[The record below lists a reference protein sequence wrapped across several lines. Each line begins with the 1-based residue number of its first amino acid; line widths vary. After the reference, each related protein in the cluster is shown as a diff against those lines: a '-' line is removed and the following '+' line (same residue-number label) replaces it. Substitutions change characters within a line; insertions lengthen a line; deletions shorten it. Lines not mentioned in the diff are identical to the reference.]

1 MAAGRAPASRRLLLL
16 GAVAIGLSAAA
27 CSAGAATAEG
37 SPTLIWYAETED
49 GKVFDAHEK
58 DQPVNPA
65 SVVKLATSLR
75 ALDTLGIDHR
85 FDTKFS
91 VTGQTGDARD
101 LVVEG
106 GADPDFHFENA
117 VVVAH
122 ALIAEGLTHLRG
134 DLYVGDKFWI
144 GWERGTAGR
153 EPDPAKRRLDMGR
166 RLIAAWTPSTW
177 SADEQR
183 SWADIAARYKWDENV
198 RPSVRIDGRV
208 RIDPPPATR
217 TVLVHR
223 SEPLLTALR
232 RFNVY
237 SNNDIER
244 LDASIGPAS
253 ELPAFLQRKL
263 GKEAA
268 MTTFSTSSGLN
279 RNRMTPHLIV
289 RLLREIRT
297 WLAAHG
303 KKPADLMP
311 VLGCGES
318 TLYELFPRLR
328 ESGEA
333 NGLAG
338 KTGTLNMQ
346 DGGVSALAGFLP
358 AGQGLVFF
366 VAAPG
371 AGADLRRARAAEE
384 DWVRKQ
390 LSKLGPVGPL
400 VCPAP
405 VPTSDAEA
413 VITRPNAS

>member
-1 MAAGRAPASRRLLLL
+1 
-16 GAVAIGLSAAA
+16 
-27 CSAGAATAEG
+27 
-37 SPTLIWYAETED
+37 
-49 GKVFDAHEK
+49 
-58 DQPVNPA
+58 
-65 SVVKLATSLR
+65 
-75 ALDTLGIDHR
+75 
-85 FDTKFS
+85 
-91 VTGQTGDARD
+91 
-101 LVVEG
+101 
-106 GADPDFHFENA
+106 
-117 VVVAH
+117 
-122 ALIAEGLTHLRG
+122 
-134 DLYVGDKFWI
+134 
-144 GWERGTAGR
+144 
-153 EPDPAKRRLDMGR
+153 MGR
-166 RLIAAWTPSTW
+166 RLIAAWSPSTW
-177 SADEQR
+177 SADDQR
-183 SWADIAARYKWDENV
+183 AWADIAARYKWDENV

-217 TVLVHR
+217 TALVHR
-223 SEPLLTALR
+223 SEPLLTALH
-232 RFNVY
+232 RFNVF

-244 LDASIGPAS
+244 LDASVGPAS

-263 GKEAA
+263 GKEAS
-268 MTTFSTSSGLN
+268 MTSFSTSSGLN

-413 VITRPNAS
+413 LITRPNAG